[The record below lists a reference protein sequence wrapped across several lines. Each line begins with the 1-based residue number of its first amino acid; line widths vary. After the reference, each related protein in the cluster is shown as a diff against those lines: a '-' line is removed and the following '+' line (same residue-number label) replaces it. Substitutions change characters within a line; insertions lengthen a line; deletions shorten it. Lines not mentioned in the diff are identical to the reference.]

1 MKNLVV
7 SNSLWNIY
15 NFRYKLIIELSKIG
29 DVIIYCNFKNKNEF
43 LKKFPSNVK
52 IKNLNYS
59 SKSKNIFK
67 NLKLVFLFF
76 KILKKENPDN
86 LFTFTLKPNLYLG
99 IINNLFNIKFFPT
112 ITGLGTAKN
121 KGGLLFKFITIF
133 MKLSFLSSSKIFV
146 HNNNEK
152 FFLNNIGFNKNKI
165 IKINGSGINLS
176 KYKKLKFKKDISNK
190 YLFVGRLIA
199 DKGIKELVEAFKIF
213 NKNKNKKSKLNLI
226 VMEDEDNDTSIKLH
240 QLKRWIKGSE
250 ITIKKSVKNI
260 NSILRT
266 NGCLILPSYSEG
278 MSRSIMEAIS
288 SGRPVICSNIHG
300 CKEMVVNNFNGFL
313 IKPRS
318 VNSLY
323 IGINKFN
330 NLKLSE
336 KIKFANNSRIL
347 AEKNRFD
354 EKYVVSEYLNQIKK

>member
-1 MKNLVV
+1 MKNLIIT
-7 SNSLWNIY
+7 NSLWNIY
-15 NFRYKLIIELSKIG
+15 NFRYKLIVELSKIG
-29 DVIIYCNFKNKNEF
+29 NVVIYCNFKKKNKYLN
-43 LKKFPSNVK
+43 KFASNVK
-52 IKNLNYS
+52 IKKLDYS

-67 NLKLVFLFF
+67 NLKLIFFFF

-99 IINNLFNIKFFPT
+99 IINNLFKINFFPT

-121 KGGLLFKFITIF
+121 KGGFLLIFIKMF
-133 MKLSFLSSSKIFV
+133 MKLSFLSSTKIFV
-146 HNNNEK
+146 HNINEK
-152 FFLNNIGFNKNKI
+152 FFLKKIGFYKNKI

-176 KYKKLKFKKDISNK
+176 KYKKLKFNKEISDK
-190 YLFVGRLIA
+190 YVFVGRLIA
-199 DKGIKELVEAFKIF
+199 DKGIRELVEAFKIF
-213 NKNKNKKSKLNLI
+213 NKNNNKKSRLNLI
-226 VMEDEDNDTSIKLH
+226 IMEDEDNDTSIKLH
-240 QLKRWIKGSE
+240 QLKKWIKGSE
-250 ITIKKSVKNI
+250 ITIKKNVKNI
-260 NSILRT
+260 NHILSA

-300 CKEMVVNNFNGFL
+300 CKEMVKNNFNGFL

-318 VNSLY
+318 IKSLY
-323 IGINKFN
+323 NALNKFN
-330 NLKLSE
+330 NLDLSE
-336 KIKFANNSRIL
+336 KIKFAKNSRIL